1 MIQIRN
7 VPVEVHRQLKS
18 RAALAGM
25 PLSDYL
31 LAELRRG
38 LERPTRAEVL
48 ERISLRTRVTPRP
61 SPSQAVREARDRR

>member
-7 VPVEVHRQLKS
+7 VPSEIHRQLKS

-31 LAELRRG
+31 LAELRRH
-38 LERPTRAEVL
+38 LERPTRADVL
-48 ERISLRTRVTPRP
+48 ERIAQRTRVTPRP
-61 SPSQAVREARDRR
+61 TPARAVREERERR